1 MATIATIGSI
11 ERVLDGRVGK
21 AIARYDMIGPADRI
35 MVALSGGKDSWSLL
49 FTLRRLSQKAP
60 VSYRILAVHVDAGY
74 PGCDTGPMEEF
85 LNRHGFEYEIIR
97 TGIFGL
103 IPQKISPKDN
113 PCYFCSRM
121 RRGALY
127 ARGRR
132 GDITKIALG
141 HHQEDLMESLLMN
154 LFFVGQIRAMGPR
167 FVTEDGR
174 NTVIRPLCLTEER
187 LTSRYARA
195 MNFPIMGGCPF
206 YGRGSTNRRRMRDLI
221 HQVEQVY
228 PRTKKSL
235 LRAMGNVDP
244 VHLLDSRLTRKD
256 P

>member
-1 MATIATIGSI
+1 MTKIGSI

-21 AIARYDMIGPADRI
+21 AIARFDMIGPGDRI

-60 VSYRILAVHVDAGY
+60 VSYRIMAVHVDAGY

-85 LNRHGFEYEIIR
+85 LRRHGFEYEIIR

-103 IPQKISPKDN
+103 IPRKTSPRDN

-154 LFFVGQIRAMGPR
+154 LFFVGQIRAMGPK
-167 FVTEDGR
+167 FVTDDGT

-195 MNFPIMGGCPF
+195 MDFPLMGGCPF
-206 YGRGSTNRRRMRDLI
+206 SDRGSTNRRRMRELI

-228 PRTKKSL
+228 PRTKRSL
-235 LRAMGNVDP
+235 LNAMGNVDP
-244 VHLLDSRLTRKD
+244 VHLLDNRITRKD

>member
-1 MATIATIGSI
+1 
-11 ERVLDGRVGK
+11 
-21 AIARYDMIGPADRI
+21 
-35 MVALSGGKDSWSLL
+35 
-49 FTLRRLSQKAP
+49 
-60 VSYRILAVHVDAGY
+60 
-74 PGCDTGPMEEF
+74 
-85 LNRHGFEYEIIR
+85 
-97 TGIFGL
+97 
-103 IPQKISPKDN
+103 
-113 PCYFCSRM
+113 M

-154 LFFVGQIRAMGPR
+154 LFFVGQIRAMGPK
-167 FVTEDGR
+167 FVTEDGK

-206 YGRGSTNRRRMRDLI
+206 SDRGSTNRRRMRDLI
-221 HQVEQVY
+221 DQVEQVY

>member
-1 MATIATIGSI
+1 MTKIGSI

-21 AIARYDMIGPADRI
+21 AIARYEMIGPADRI

-60 VSYRILAVHVDAGY
+60 VSYRVMAVHVDAGY
-74 PGCDTGPMEEF
+74 PGCCTDPMEEF
-85 LNRHGFEYEIIR
+85 LTRHGFEYEIIR

-103 IPQKISPKDN
+103 IPEKTSPKDN
-113 PCYFCSRM
+113 PCYFCARM

-154 LFFVGQIRAMGPR
+154 LFFVGQIRAMGPK
-167 FVTEDGR
+167 FVTEDGM
-174 NTVIRPLCLTEER
+174 NTVIRPLVLTEER
-187 LTSRYARA
+187 VTVRYARA
-195 MNFPIMGGCPF
+195 MGFPVMPSCPF
-206 YGRGSTNRRRMRDLI
+206 AGRGSTNRRRMRELI
-221 HQVEQVY
+221 GQVEQVY

-235 LRAMGNVDP
+235 LRAMANVDP
-244 VHLLDSRLTRKD
+244 VHLLDNRLTRRD

>member
-1 MATIATIGSI
+1 MTTIGNI
-11 ERVLDGRVGK
+11 ERILDGRVGK
-21 AIARYDMIGPADRI
+21 AIARYDMIGSGDRI

-49 FTLRRLSQKAP
+49 FTLRRLSEKAP
-60 VSYRILAVHVDAGY
+60 VSYRIFAVHVDAGY
-74 PGCDTGPMEEF
+74 PGCDTTPMEEF
-85 LNRHGFEYEIIR
+85 LSRHGFEYEIIR

-103 IPQKISPKDN
+103 IPQKTSPKDN

-154 LFFVGQIRAMGPR
+154 LFFVGQIRAMGPK
-167 FVTEDGR
+167 FVTEDGK
-174 NTVIRPLCLTEER
+174 NTVIRPLCLAEER
-187 LTSRYARA
+187 LTARYARA

-206 YGRGSTNRRRMRDLI
+206 SDRGSTNRRRMRELI
-221 HQVEQVY
+221 HQMEQVY

-235 LRAMGNVDP
+235 LKAMANVDP
-244 VHLLDSRLTRKD
+244 VHLLDTRLTRRD

>member
-1 MATIATIGSI
+1 MTTIGSI
-11 ERVLDGRVGK
+11 ERILDGRVGK
-21 AIARYDMIGPADRI
+21 AIARYDMIGSGDRI

-49 FTLRRLSQKAP
+49 FTLKRLSEKAP
-60 VSYRILAVHVDAGY
+60 VSYRVFAVHVDEGY
-74 PGCDTGPMEEF
+74 PGHDTAPMEAY
-85 LNRHGFEYEIIR
+85 LSRHGFEYEIIR
-97 TGIFGL
+97 TDIFGL
-103 IPQKISPKDN
+103 IPRKTSPKDN

-127 ARGRR
+127 ARARR

-154 LFFVGQIRAMGPR
+154 LFFVGQLRAMGPK
-167 FVTEDGR
+167 FITEDGK
-174 NTVIRPLCLTEER
+174 NTVIRPLVLTEER

-195 MNFPIMGGCPF
+195 MNFPIMAKCPF
-206 YGRGSTNRRRMRDLI
+206 SDRGSTNRRRMKELI
-221 HQVEQVY
+221 AQMEQVY

-235 LRAMGNVDP
+235 LRAMANVDP
-244 VHLLDSRLTRKD
+244 VHLLDTRLTRRE